1 MSLQYGI
8 LGLLSYTPLNGYD
21 LGKIFSKSINYAWTA
36 SLSQV
41 YRELGIL
48 EKKGHVVSSVQQQ
61 DEHPNKK
68 IYNITEEGR
77 KIFMQWLSEPIET
90 FTSPKRDEFSLRL
103 FFISRLGKEPLKKLF
118 EQFIQDRIY
127 SYEKVLA
134 DGVKNNEFA
143 KSVNE
148 LTEIEAQ
155 CMGFIAKRVY
165 MTNQLLIQWAQECI
179 RELEK
184 KEL

>member
-41 YRELGIL
+41 YRELGVL
-48 EKKGHVVSSVQQQ
+48 EKKEYVVSSVQQQ

-68 IYNITEEGR
+68 IYDITAEGR
-77 KIFMQWLSEPIET
+77 KIFMQWLSEPMET
-90 FTSPKRDEFSLRL
+90 FSSPKRDEFSLRL
-103 FFISRLGKEPLKKLF
+103 FFISRLGKEPLKNLF
-118 EQFIQDRIY
+118 KQFIKDRDNFY
-127 SYEKVLA
+127 RKTLG
-134 DGVKNNEFA
+134 DGIKNNEFVKSA
-143 KSVNE
+143 KV
-148 LTEIEAQ
+148 LTKTEEQ
-155 CMGFIAKRVY
+155 CMGFIAKRVQ

-179 RELEK
+179 MELEE